1 MTEELLAAPPAPTVP
16 RRQGLAL
23 AALCLAVLVAQV
35 DTAVVNLATR
45 AIGLHF
51 HAGVRALQ
59 WVIDSYNLTYAALLL
74 TGGLLADLWGRRRV
88 FLLGAGVF
96 SAASLGCALAPS
108 VAALVAARACAG
120 LGAALLIPASLAL
133 IRVGWPDP
141 AARGRVLGIWAACNG
156 LALAVGP
163 TLGGLLMQGYGWR
176 GIFLAVIPLGLA
188 AMALAWC
195 ALPESADP
203 RGRRWDP
210 GAQALGAAALAAL
223 ALAGI
228 EIHAAPGLAVAA
240 GAAAATAIAGFIR
253 IERRAGPAALVPL
266 QLFRPAAFRG
276 ALGATAAMTF
286 GMYGALFLL
295 PLAWQDSG
303 RFTAVQAGVAL
314 MPMALV
320 FVLVSPCSGA
330 LGRRLGRR
338 AMMAG
343 GVAVIGTG
351 LWLIGLGAAP
361 ARLAPAM
368 AGLALTGL
376 GMGLATGPLMDCAVS
391 AVPAIRAGTASAL
404 VNVAR
409 MVGATLGVALS
420 GSLYALAGGGMDG
433 LRLAMLAGGTV
444 QLAAAAAAWRMT
456 RQDTG

>member
-1 MTEELLAAPPAPTVP
+1 MTEELLAARPAPTVP

-188 AMALAWC
+188 AMALAWR

-228 EIHAAPGLAVAA
+228 EIHAAPGLAMVA

-320 FVLVSPCSGA
+320 FVLVSPWSGA
-330 LGRRLGRR
+330 LGRR

-420 GSLYALAGGGMDG
+420 GSLYALAGGGVDG